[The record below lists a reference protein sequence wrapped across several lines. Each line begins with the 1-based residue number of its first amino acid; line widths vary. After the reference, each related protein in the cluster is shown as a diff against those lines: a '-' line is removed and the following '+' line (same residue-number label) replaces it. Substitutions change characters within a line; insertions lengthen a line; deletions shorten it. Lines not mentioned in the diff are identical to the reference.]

1 MAYLIY
7 NKNTLTATFRVACL
21 EIRSRNEETINFYKN
36 WDNDLPFVTQNS
48 TQNSYRR
55 GGTSRKIGWG
65 CAALFKKPLTYFRP
79 KSVIFPTQFQTWSKI
94 WYPISDLKPWS
105 PVGDRSM
112 WQAVKARTD
121 YQPPPTPQ
129 TPHPPLWYFKYMF
142 NMDFSFQQRS
152 VQPWIK

>member
-7 NKNTLTATFRVACL
+7 NKNTLTAAFRVACL
-21 EIRSRNEETINFYKN
+21 EIRSRNEETIN
-36 WDNDLPFVTQNS
+36 S
-48 TQNSYRR
+48 TRTGTMTCLLWPKIRPKILAGAGGR

-105 PVGDRSM
+105 PLRDRST
-112 WQAVKARTD
+112 WQAVKARID
-121 YQPPPTPQ
+121 YQLPPNPPKPPT
-129 TPHPPLWYFKYMF
+129 PLWYFKYI
-142 NMDFSFQQRS
+142 
-152 VQPWIK
+152 V